1 MKGIVLHSGGLDST
15 TLLAIAQ
22 EECDQVEGMT
32 LVYGQRN
39 MREVEAAQSICSL
52 WGIPHTVR
60 DLTGAFAGSSSTLID
75 SLAVLNIIEF
85 LESQC
90 EVQFDPEDLTAEN
103 FDCISSMTALVEKR
117 MGT

>member
-1 MKGIVLHSGGLDST
+1 MNLSALIRDFLLNDPKLAMDAKFLGDDQSLIESG
-15 TLLAIAQ
+15 
-22 EECDQVEGMT
+22 
-32 LVYGQRN
+32 
-39 MREVEAAQSICSL
+39 
-52 WGIPHTVR
+52 
-60 DLTGAFAGSSSTLID
+60 LID
-75 SLAVLNIIEF
+75 SLAVLNLIEF

>member
-1 MKGIVLHSGGLDST
+1 MNLSALIRDFLLNDPKLAMDAEFLSDDQSLIESG
-15 TLLAIAQ
+15 
-22 EECDQVEGMT
+22 
-32 LVYGQRN
+32 
-39 MREVEAAQSICSL
+39 
-52 WGIPHTVR
+52 
-60 DLTGAFAGSSSTLID
+60 LID
-75 SLAVLNIIEF
+75 SLAVLDLIEF